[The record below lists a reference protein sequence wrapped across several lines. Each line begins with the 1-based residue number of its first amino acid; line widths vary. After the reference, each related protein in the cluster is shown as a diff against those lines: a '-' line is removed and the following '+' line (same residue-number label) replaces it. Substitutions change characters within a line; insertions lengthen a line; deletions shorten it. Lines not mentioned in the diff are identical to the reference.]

1 LDEGEGV
8 LRYEIR
14 ALAFCWQM
22 VRSIVGTMVD
32 MGTGGRRAGEVMG
45 MLRSKDRAAAGRVA
59 PAHGLCLWEVG
70 YH

>member
-45 MLRSKDRAAAGRVA
+45 MLRSKDRAAAGKVA

-70 YH
+70 Y